1 MSLNAR
7 LASTNH
13 AGSPLKREL
22 TYIPGH
28 LADSRRC
35 TTTQR
40 VLKWPF
46 RFRTSKAHAI
56 SSRQNTIG
64 APVGSSSQ
72 LQDRRERTSSNR
84 GERAWVVPGQMWRR
98 TDHTELS
105 SCLAFHFG
113 TLHFG
118 WRTTYCQCTSLTR
131 PASIDSIPSGKQ
143 LAALPCPVNT
153 AISSRATDG
162 TQRKPSQRLRVGV
175 ADWEARLGV
184 WCTQVGVTAKIHRGL
199 SFCAEN
205 PKSSCSTEQ
214 RMVQT

>member
-72 LQDRRERTSSNR
+72 LQDRPERTSSNR
-84 GERAWVVPGQMWRR
+84 DERARVVPGQMWQR

-113 TLHFG
+113 TFHFG
-118 WRTTYCQCTSLTR
+118 LRTTYCQCTSLTR

-143 LAALPCPVNT
+143 LAA
-153 AISSRATDG
+153 R
-162 TQRKPSQRLRVGV
+162 
-175 ADWEARLGV
+175 
-184 WCTQVGVTAKIHRGL
+184 
-199 SFCAEN
+199 
-205 PKSSCSTEQ
+205 
-214 RMVQT
+214 